1 MALLWGFAF
10 NVPLNVHNR
19 KGEGE
24 ESGKGGAWVWGWVA
38 KWLVAAQPSTV
49 QREKTIKLIHCYTI

>member
-1 MALLWGFAF
+1 MLKRRLIFLSAVIIFGIMALLWGFAF

-24 ESGKGGAWVWGWVA
+24 ESGKGGAWVGGG
-38 KWLVAAQPSTV
+38 LLSG
-49 QREKTIKLIHCYTI
+49 L

>member
-24 ESGKGGAWVWGWVA
+24 ESGKGGAWVGGG
-38 KWLVAAQPSTV
+38 LLSG
-49 QREKTIKLIHCYTI
+49 L